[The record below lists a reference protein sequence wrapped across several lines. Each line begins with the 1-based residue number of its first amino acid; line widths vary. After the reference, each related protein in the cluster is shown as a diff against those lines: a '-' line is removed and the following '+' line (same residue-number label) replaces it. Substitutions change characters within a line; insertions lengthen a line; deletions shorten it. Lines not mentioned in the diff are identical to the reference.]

1 MLVGGH
7 LDVTSPHIVLEGCY
21 LLLSDI
27 VFKSILLEGE
37 MLDIESAIF
46 SECTRMI
53 VMIPNRVVNPMLK
66 DI

>member
-27 VFKSILLEGE
+27 VFKSILLEGK
-37 MLDIESAIF
+37 MLDMKDV
-46 SECTRMI
+46 RM
-53 VMIPNRVVNPMLK
+53 L
-66 DI
+66 

>member
-1 MLVGGH
+1 MLE
-7 LDVTSPHIVLEGCY
+7 DDYVT
-21 LLLSDI
+21 LSEMMSI
-27 VFKSILLEGE
+27 SILLEGE